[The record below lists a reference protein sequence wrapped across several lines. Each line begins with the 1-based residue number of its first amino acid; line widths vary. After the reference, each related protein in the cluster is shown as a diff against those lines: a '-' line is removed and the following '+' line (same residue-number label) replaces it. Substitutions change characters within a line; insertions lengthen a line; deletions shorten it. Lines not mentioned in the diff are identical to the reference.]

1 MGSFYH
7 PEESTL
13 PLGLSRGEMCQ
24 VIFQKSSRLSVR
36 DQEV

>member
-1 MGSFYH
+1 MGSFDH

-24 VIFQKSSRLSVR
+24 VIFHKSSLIPDS